1 MFDVG
6 FQELVLIAL
15 VALVVFGPERLPGMV
30 REVSLWI
37 RKGRALLHS
46 AKAEIDQ
53 ELQLLEMRQ
62 AFEEKRRKFEREI
75 QTLQSDPEQPLTGQA
90 PLSGTREPGRGA
102 DDHDRA

>member
-15 VALVVFGPERLPGMV
+15 VALVVFGPERLPRMV

-37 RKGRALLHS
+37 RKARTLLNS

-53 ELQLLEMRQ
+53 ELQLMEMRQ
-62 AFEEKRRKFEREI
+62 NFEEKRLRFEREV
-75 QTLQSDPEQPLTGQA
+75 QTLAKDPEQLLTGTA
-90 PLSGTREPGRGA
+90 PQTAEPKRGGESG
-102 DDHDRA
+102 DHG